1 MFVRTT
7 AEGRLLGFNSGD
19 WLVLL
24 CGFVLAGSIA
34 LFL

>member
-7 AEGRLLGFNSGD
+7 AEGRLLGFNSVD

-24 CGFVLAGSIA
+24 CGVVLAGLVA